1 MILLVG
7 YGYWGKN
14 LARNFSK
21 ELTAV
26 CDSDIKK
33 LEIAKSLYPAIST
46 YTSLDEAL
54 NHPGIKAVIIAT
66 KANTHYN
73 IALHALA
80 KGKDLWIEKPA

>member
-26 CDSDIKK
+26 CDSDTKK
-33 LEIAKSLYPAIST
+33 LEIVTFSNKKIQIVIFFQKSY
-46 YTSLDEAL
+46 
-54 NHPGIKAVIIAT
+54 NH
-66 KANTHYN
+66 YFF
-73 IALHALA
+73 LQ
-80 KGKDLWIEKPA
+80 

>member
-26 CDSDIKK
+26 CDSDVKK
-33 LEIAKSLYPAIST
+33 LEIAKLLYPAITT
-46 YTSLDEAL
+46 YT
-54 NHPGIKAVIIAT
+54 
-66 KANTHYN
+66 
-73 IALHALA
+73 
-80 KGKDLWIEKPA
+80 